1 MCKRNILLQDSVD
14 YFLANGSS
22 VFAASLDIKKAFDR
36 VNHFKLFSSLIKS
49 HVPKWIILL
58 LVNWYC
64 KLFVCVRWITAQSTS
79 FSVRSG
85 VRQGSALSTALFN
98 IFVN

>member
-1 MCKRNILLQDSVD
+1 MGTDDLQFGFKKGLGYSSAIFLLQDSVD

-49 HVPKWIILL
+49 HIPKWIILL
-58 LVNWYC
+58 LVN
-64 KLFVCVRWITAQSTS
+64 
-79 FSVRSG
+79 
-85 VRQGSALSTALFN
+85 
-98 IFVN
+98 